1 MGLEDLKKRVIERVK
16 EQASEAFN
24 NGYRWLFEKVD
35 SGELDYDD
43 LCTISM
49 CEDTTDIIFYFTGDY
64 REAILRLRKA
74 SPEFFEGVKKAVSEI
89 LENVRGPSGWG
100 KPGVFD

>member
-1 MGLEDLKKRVIERVK
+1 MEDLKKRVIEKIR

-43 LCTISM
+43 LCTISI

-64 REAILRLRKA
+64 RQAILRLRKA
-74 SPEFFEGVKKAVSEI
+74 SPEFFEGVKKAVAEI
-89 LENVRGPSGWG
+89 LENVRRAEEWESPS
-100 KPGVFD
+100 VFD